1 MTHTNYA
8 LTTGKAERAIIIG
21 GGIGGLLTARV
32 LSTYYKEVLIVDKDT
47 FPERPDNRSGTPQAF
62 HPHRF
67 TQRGKLI
74 TDRLFP
80 GYENDL
86 VAQGAPSVLNK
97 TIHNMNQYGTIEMQ
111 YPRNDVKFSRALLEW
126 TLRKQV
132 QKISNVSF
140 LTNHN
145 VMDLLMT
152 IDRTVV
158 TGVKVSERGKSEQE
172 HSLHADLIIDTSGRS
187 SKLMNWLQNYGYDV
201 PESDRLKVS
210 LGYSTRRYKVPSHL
224 QHLTEKW
231 DTINIAGQPTKETFT
246 GVFSFIE
253 NNIAEVLIY
262 RPGGHYPPTNT
273 GEFEQTITQLPSPII
288 GEILYDFEPIC
299 SPRSYRVPEL
309 FRHHF
314 EQMERWPS
322 GLLVL
327 GDAFCIYDPIFGQGM
342 TVAAIEVEVL
352 ESCLQ
357 EQQHNP
363 TPHFEQR
370 VLKKMQDVIEP
381 AWWLNCATD
390 LQWKGVEYVSSQQLK
405 GISFGQ
411 RYMDLFLKYVTTKR
425 DFKLYGMY
433 WSVNSLAVSPC
444 TIFDPQL
451 VKTILTSSNAGKR
464 FLDEL
469 LLAYGQSLDKVLN
482 QIIPNFSQTA
492 FASVNQ

>member
-1 MTHTNYA
+1 MTNTKYA
-8 LTTGKAERAIIIG
+8 LTEGKTERAIIIG
-21 GGIGGLLTARV
+21 GGIGGLLTAKV
-32 LSTYYKEVLIVDKDT
+32 LSAYYKEVLIVDKDD
-47 FPERPDNRSGTPQAF
+47 FPEKPDNRSGTPQAF

-74 TDRLFP
+74 TERLFP

-97 TIHNMNQYGTIEMQ
+97 IVHNMNQYGTIEMQ
-111 YPRNDVKFSRALLEW
+111 YPRNDIKFSRALLEW
-126 TLRKQV
+126 ALRKRV
-132 QKISNVSF
+132 QKIPNVSF

-145 VMDLLMT
+145 VIGLLMT
-152 IDRTVV
+152 IDQTTV
-158 TGVKVSERGKSEQE
+158 TGIQVRERGKSEQVRI
-172 HSLHADLIIDTSGRS
+172 LNADLIFDISGRS
-187 SKLMNWLQNYGYDV
+187 SRLVNWLQDYGYDV
-201 PESDRLKVS
+201 PDSERLKVS

-224 QHLTEKW
+224 SHLIKKW
-231 DTINIAGQPTKETFT
+231 DTINIAGQPANETFT

-253 NNIAEVLIY
+253 NNVAEVLLY
-262 RPGGHYPPTNT
+262 RPGGHYPPKNA
-273 GEFEQTITQLPSPII
+273 EDFEQAITQLPSPII
-288 GEILYDFEPIC
+288 GEILQGFEPIS

-314 EQMERWPS
+314 EQMHRWPA

-357 EQQHNP
+357 EQQKNP

-370 VLKKMQDVIEP
+370 VLKKIQDVIEP

-411 RYMDLFLKYVTTKR
+411 KYMDLYLKYATTER
-425 DFKLYGMY
+425 NFELYGLY
-433 WSVNSLAVSPC
+433 WSVNSLAISPD
-444 TIFDPQL
+444 TIFNPKMVQ
-451 VKTILTSSNAGKR
+451 TILTSSNEGHH
-464 FLDEL
+464 FLQEL
-469 LLAYGQSLDKVLN
+469 LLTYGQPLEDVLD
-482 QIIPNFSQTA
+482 QIVPTFSQTA
-492 FASVNQ
+492 FKSVNQ